1 MSKLDLIL
9 RIMNYELDRPF
20 SKEKKKVITLMKDE
34 LRGKN
39 MTKFVGRRAK
49 TYIYLIDNDREQKW
63 AKGTKTYVMPGR
75 KT

>member
-1 MSKLDLIL
+1 
-9 RIMNYELDRPF
+9 
-20 SKEKKKVITLMKDE
+20 MKDE

-49 TYIYLIDNDREQKW
+49 TYIYLIDKDREQKW

>member
-20 SKEKKKVITLMKDE
+20 SKEKKKVITLIKDE

-49 TYIYLIDNDREQKW
+49 TYIYLIDNDREQK
-63 AKGTKTYVMPGR
+63 
-75 KT
+75 